1 MGTQSS
7 FKMTIKNLIRFEQL
21 AQMSPEERAAENQ
34 RVWDIRAEC
43 LVGRTII
50 GTLTSTNA
58 KGRTFYWIKWDNA
71 KCDTV
76 KVPVS
81 ALEDIGNPKLG
92 ATLKCV
98 VTGLGPELSKVKSA
112 WCAHPMTK
120 EVEQVDPSA
129 VHKLLADRRN
139 ALKGSSLESRFYS
152 LSRTRSNSP
161 RPRFIN
167 SRTNSNSPRPGSN
180 SSSWRRR

>member
-1 MGTQSS
+1 MGILLFQCEVSNYLNFQNYQKVTQSS

-58 KGRTFYWIKWDNA
+58 KGRTFYWIKWNNA

-81 ALEDIGNPKLG
+81 
-92 ATLKCV
+92 
-98 VTGLGPELSKVKSA
+98 
-112 WCAHPMTK
+112 
-120 EVEQVDPSA
+120 
-129 VHKLLADRRN
+129 
-139 ALKGSSLESRFYS
+139 
-152 LSRTRSNSP
+152 
-161 RPRFIN
+161 
-167 SRTNSNSPRPGSN
+167 
-180 SSSWRRR
+180 